1 MVDQKE
7 EDGFY
12 FGILESKSS
21 QKLKD
26 QNLKCSFWKNLDY
39 EVSDSKVLDSEI
51 SYSEELKYEV
61 TRQHQKLVYCHF
73 QSYKSSL
80 PSSDHV

>member
-26 QNLKCSFWKNLDY
+26 QNLKCNFWKNLDY
-39 EVSDSKVLDSEI
+39 EVSDQI
-51 SYSEELKYEV
+51 LK
-61 TRQHQKLVYCHF
+61 
-73 QSYKSSL
+73 S
-80 PSSDHV
+80 